1 MEKKKRL
8 RNEYRALPKGYYHF
22 CTDGWQEG
30 RLFNRESQY
39 VSAMTS
45 LALMTIKYN
54 IVIYGFVLMPNHV
67 HILLSGTGE
76 ECLNAFYLLIH
87 RCARRLRLDG
97 YPPLPDSYWFKLIPV
112 ESQESFRS
120 HLLYIARNPY
130 EKGLSN
136 PGGYLWGSDYLI
148 YSDWSNLIHGMRQDE
163 YRRNQLIKLLDC
175 IEYPHNDW
183 KIHPR
188 LGILARNFVKLELTY
203 RLFPT
208 AKSYMTR
215 LVKDY
220 ETFVHISNQLEEEPT
235 LSETEVKDII
245 YSLSSQL
252 YPDKLYKH
260 LTRDEKIRVATTA
273 TNRYGIPDS
282 QISSVMYINERTLQH
297 ALQSKA
303 YGPSKFKK

>member
-1 MEKKKRL
+1 
-8 RNEYRALPKGYYHF
+8 
-22 CTDGWQEG
+22 
-30 RLFNRESQY
+30 
-39 VSAMTS
+39 
-45 LALMTIKYN
+45 
-54 IVIYGFVLMPNHV
+54 
-67 HILLSGTGE
+67 
-76 ECLNAFYLLIH
+76 
-87 RCARRLRLDG
+87 
-97 YPPLPDSYWFKLIPV
+97 
-112 ESQESFRS
+112 
-120 HLLYIARNPY
+120 
-130 EKGLSN
+130 
-136 PGGYLWGSDYLI
+136 
-148 YSDWSNLIHGMRQDE
+148 
-163 YRRNQLIKLLDC
+163 
-175 IEYPHNDW
+175 
-183 KIHPR
+183 
-188 LGILARNFVKLELTY
+188 
-203 RLFPT
+203 
-208 AKSYMTR
+208 MTR